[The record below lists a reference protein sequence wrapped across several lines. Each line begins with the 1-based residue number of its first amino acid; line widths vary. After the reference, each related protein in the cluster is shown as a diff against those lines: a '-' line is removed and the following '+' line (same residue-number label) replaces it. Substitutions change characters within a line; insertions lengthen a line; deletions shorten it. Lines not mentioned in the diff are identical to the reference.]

1 MESLT
6 EISFRSIF
14 GGLKW
19 DTGGGFQLVF
29 EPDAT
34 GEHGA
39 VWMQTEEAEDDM
51 WGRSFSLPHV
61 KTKDDAEA
69 LKRLLSVNR

>member
-6 EISFRSIF
+6 EIIFRSIF

-29 EPDAT
+29 EPNAT
-34 GEHGA
+34 REHGA

-51 WGRSFSLPHV
+51 CGRSCFLQHV
-61 KTKDDAEA
+61 KTKDDAES
-69 LKRLLSVNR
+69 LKRLLSVTR